1 MKQIFKLSTIVLV
14 LICITAPLTEAQ
26 TKSNRRSYTSSTS
39 TINTDWL
46 KGRWIYY
53 TGGGSY
59 IKVSFISDTRL
70 VEYIYLPSSGEM
82 SFSRTYKIY
91 GNEIVTS
98 GKSHYLIDWTGKR
111 LLTMERA
118 PYTRINNNGEISNS
132 SSTLKKQKEVAEEA
146 RKAAEKLRQM
156 ASNNQN
162 PEGLTGFALKA
173 YERAKNGDAE
183 AQCAL
188 AGCYHDGD
196 GVTMNR
202 EKAAYWYRKAAE
214 QGDAF
219 GQVSLGWYYENGYG
233 VSQDYSQA
241 VYWYRKAA
249 EQGNTLAQ
257 SSLGYCY
264 EYGKG
269 VSKDYSQ
276 AVYWYRK
283 AADQGS
289 GDAQFSLGS
298 CYEFGHGVSKDLNQA
313 AFWYRKAAEQGV
325 DGAKERLRIIGN
337 Y

>member
-59 IKVSFISDTRL
+59 IKVSFISDTQL
-70 VEYIYLPSSGEM
+70 VEYIYLPTRGEM

-118 PYTRINNNGEISNS
+118 PYTRINNNGDISYS
-132 SSTLKKQKEVAEEA
+132 SSTSKKQKEAVEEA

-156 ASNNQN
+156 AANNHN

-202 EKAAYWYRKAAE
+202 EKAAYWFRKAAE

-257 SSLGYCY
+257 SSLGSCY
-264 EYGKG
+264 EDGHG

-283 AADQGS
+283 AAEQGDGS
-289 GDAQFSLGS
+289 AQFCLGL
-298 CYEFGHGVSKDLNQA
+298 CYELGHGVSKDLNQA
-313 AFWYRKAAEQGV
+313 AYWYRKAAQQGD
-325 DGAKERLRIIGN
+325 DGAKERLRIIGK